1 MVKRANLFVLPM
13 VFCLIS
19 GGVATLRDR
28 PILAPVQK
36 RNNFITVFNTRKGI
50 LVEVH
55 VVLPKNKDKK
65 PSFQYTFIK
74 SLKPLPAKERQQLL
88 FKTTF
93 IPICDECLYRFPI
106 NINVWSYMKI
116 KYSVKRLY
124 SILNPLNIFMAVH
137 LVSEEIGAKSVLFKF
152 WGPKRHQWFF

>member
-19 GGVATLRDR
+19 GGVTTLRDR

-55 VVLPKNKDKK
+55 VVLPKNKERKTQ

-74 SLKPLPAKERQQLL
+74 SLKPLPAKERQQLP
-88 FKTTF
+88 F
-93 IPICDECLYRFPI
+93 
-106 NINVWSYMKI
+106 
-116 KYSVKRLY
+116 
-124 SILNPLNIFMAVH
+124 
-137 LVSEEIGAKSVLFKF
+137 
-152 WGPKRHQWFF
+152 